1 MGNSNDIIMRY
12 LIMTFIIGVFI
23 LQPLSS
29 WSQAVDESLLTLDRI
44 YDNGEFSQQSM
55 KPIKWIDGGNSYII
69 IEKSMGGNEL
79 VRYNSASQKKD
90 VFLSTKQLKNPT
102 TNEVI
107 SIADFSLSPD
117 ESKILIF
124 TNTSRVWRSNSKGD
138 YWIYDLSTDKL
149 SQLGKG
155 FDPSSL
161 LFAKFSKDNSSVAY
175 VHNFN
180 LYLEDFKL
188 ETITPLTTHG
198 SRELING
205 TFDWV
210 YEEEFGC
217 RDGFRWN
224 DQGSHIAYWQLNAA
238 GTGVF
243 TMINN
248 TDSIYPILIPVQYP
262 KVGEDP
268 SICNIG
274 IVAIA
279 DGSTKWV
286 SIPDFKKDNYIPAIQ
301 WINDEVLL
309 IQSMNRHQ
317 NELQMWKFDITSEEI
332 TLLYEEK
339 EETWVDLKYP
349 DATAVGWGRTD
360 MFGADNGNSI
370 LRMTE
375 NDGWRHVYKI
385 NLNNGNK
392 ALITS
397 GEYDVASVQN
407 SSGNDLYFM
416 ASPDHKAQRL
426 LYHISL
432 DGKDQMKRV
441 TPKDFDGMNRYNIS
455 PNGKYAV
462 HTHESHSEPRSSRL
476 IELPSHKAITTF
488 VGNKIIKRK
497 LEKLALP
504 TTEFFHVTTEE
515 GVRIDGRMIKPFDFD
530 PTMKYPVLFHVY
542 GEPWGQV
549 ADDTYASLWNIMM
562 SQKGFIII
570 DMDNRGTPV
579 LNGSEWRKSIYRK
592 IGVINSRDQALAA
605 KEVLKW
611 DYIDSER
618 TAVWG
623 WSGGGSM
630 TLNLLFRY
638 PEIYK
643 TGVAIAAVAYQP
655 TYDNI
660 YQERYMGLLQENPED
675 FLEGSPISYA
685 SQLEGNLLLIH
696 GTADDNVHYQNAE
709 MLINELIR
717 NDKLFDLM
725 IYPNRSHG
733 IWEGDNTRKHLY
745 STITSYLLEHC
756 EVDD

>member
-1 MGNSNDIIMRY
+1 MKYI
-12 LIMTFIIGVFI
+12 LTTFIIGI
-23 LQPLSS
+23 LIFQSS
-29 WSQAVDESLLTLDRI
+29 GIWSQNATESSILTIDRI
-44 YDNGEFSQQSM
+44 YDNGEFSQESM
-55 KPIKWIDGGNSYII
+55 TPIKWIDGGISYII
-69 IEKSMGGNEL
+69 IEKGIRGNEL
-79 VRYNSASQKKD
+79 VRYNSATQVRDIFVSA
-90 VFLSTKQLKNPT
+90 TQLKDIS

-107 SIADFSLSPD
+107 AVEDFSLSSD
-117 ESKILIF
+117 ESKVLLF
-124 TNTSRVWRSNSKGD
+124 TNSSRVWRSNTKGD
-138 YWIYDLSTDKL
+138 YWVYDLTKNTL
-149 SQLGKG
+149 SQLGK
-155 FDPSSL
+155 DLESSSL
-161 LFAKFSKDNSSVAY
+161 MFAKFSQDNSAVAY

-180 LYLEDFKL
+180 LYLEDF
-188 ETITPLTTHG
+188 TTGNITQLTTDG
-198 SRELING
+198 SRDLING

-210 YEEEFGC
+210 YEEEFGA

-224 DQGSHIAYWQLNAA
+224 DGGSHIAYWQLDAA

-243 TMINN
+243 NMINN
-248 TDSIYPILIPVQYP
+248 TDSIYPILLPVQYP

-268 SICNIG
+268 SVCKIG
-274 IVAIA
+274 VVSV
-279 DGSTKWV
+279 DDSSTTWV
-286 SIPDFKKDNYIPAIQ
+286 SVPDFKRDSYIPAIQ
-301 WINDEVLL
+301 WVNNDVLL
-309 IQSMNRHQ
+309 IQTMNRHQ
-317 NELQMWKFDITSEEI
+317 NHLQMWNYNIKTQQT
-332 TLLYEEK
+332 TLLYEER
-339 EETWVDLKYP
+339 EDTWVDLKYP
-349 DATAVGWGRTD
+349 DPTAVGWGRTD
-360 MFGADNGNSI
+360 MFGADEGNSI

-385 NLNNGNK
+385 NLTNGK
-392 ALITS
+392 KTLVTP
-397 GEYDVASVQN
+397 GDYDVASVQN

-416 ASPDHKAQRL
+416 ASPDHKARRHM
-426 LYHISL
+426 YHISL
-432 DGKDQMKRV
+432 NGKGDMKRI
-441 TPKDFDGMNRYNIS
+441 TPKDFNGMNRYNVA
-455 PNGKYAV
+455 PNGKFAV
-462 HTHESHSEPRSSRL
+462 HTHESNSEPRSVRL
-476 IELPSHKAITTF
+476 VELPSHRPITTF
-488 VGNKIIKRK
+488 IGNSIIKRK
-497 LEKLALP
+497 LGELALP

-530 PTMKYPVLFHVY
+530 PTKQYPVLFHVY

-549 ADDTYASLWNIMM
+549 ANDTYASMWDIMM
-562 SQKGFIII
+562 SQKGYIII

-611 DYIDSER
+611 DFIDAER
-618 TAVWG
+618 TSVWG

-660 YQERYMGLLQENPED
+660 YQERYMGLIQENPED
-675 FLEGSPISYA
+675 FLEGSPITYA

-717 NDKLFDLM
+717 NDKQFDLM

-745 STITSYLLEHC
+745 STITNYLLEHC
-756 EVDD
+756 PVNEE